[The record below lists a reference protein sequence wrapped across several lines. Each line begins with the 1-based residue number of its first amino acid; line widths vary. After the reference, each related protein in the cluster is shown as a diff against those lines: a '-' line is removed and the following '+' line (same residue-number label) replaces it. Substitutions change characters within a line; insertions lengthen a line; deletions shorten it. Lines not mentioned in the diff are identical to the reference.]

1 MKKIISCLVAVCMAA
16 MSFVTVHCEDNIK
29 VILDGKTLEFDV
41 QPQIIDERT
50 LVPMRVIFE
59 ALGADV
65 EWEEETQTINA
76 RRSDTDLFYISMRV
90 GDKTIHKESVKA
102 NLPTSNDIE
111 LDVPPMIIDGR
122 TLVPVRAVSE
132 CFGCKVEWDGE
143 SQTVIVESNSDNNTD
158 TDVPTPSPTETPVN
172 SVNTIEYN
180 ADNEQYASYMKEF
193 KILDAVKNSD
203 GNYDITYTLQ
213 TYLEGRGLVVVE
225 FRCLDENGSEVDRF
239 GGAFQG
245 TDYTWSAQEAKTTIS
260 GETTRIELV
269 IEK

>member
-1 MKKIISCLVAVCMAA
+1 MKKIIFCLVAVCMVA

-143 SQTVIVESNSDNNTD
+143 SQTVIIESNSDNNTD

-172 SVNTIEYN
+172 SVNTI
-180 ADNEQYASYMKEF
+180 
-193 KILDAVKNSD
+193 
-203 GNYDITYTLQ
+203 
-213 TYLEGRGLVVVE
+213 
-225 FRCLDENGSEVDRF
+225 
-239 GGAFQG
+239 
-245 TDYTWSAQEAKTTIS
+245 
-260 GETTRIELV
+260 
-269 IEK
+269 

>member
-122 TLVPVRAVSE
+122 TLVPVRAVSA
-132 CFGCKVEWDGE
+132 KVKLLLLKAILTIIQILTCRHRHRQKHL
-143 SQTVIVESNSDNNTD
+143 SIQLIQSNITPIMSSMQVI
-158 TDVPTPSPTETPVN
+158 
-172 SVNTIEYN
+172 
-180 ADNEQYASYMKEF
+180 
-193 KILDAVKNSD
+193 
-203 GNYDITYTLQ
+203 
-213 TYLEGRGLVVVE
+213 
-225 FRCLDENGSEVDRF
+225 
-239 GGAFQG
+239 
-245 TDYTWSAQEAKTTIS
+245 
-260 GETTRIELV
+260 
-269 IEK
+269 

>member
-65 EWEEETQTINA
+65 EWEEETQTINT

-143 SQTVIVESNSDNNTD
+143 SRTVIIES
-158 TDVPTPSPTETPVN
+158 
-172 SVNTIEYN
+172 
-180 ADNEQYASYMKEF
+180 
-193 KILDAVKNSD
+193 NSD

-260 GETTRIELV
+260 GKTTRIELV

>member
-1 MKKIISCLVAVCMAA
+1 MKKIISCLVAVCMVA

-65 EWEEETQTINA
+65 EWKEETQTINA

-90 GDKTIHKESVKA
+90 GDKIIHKETVKE

-143 SQTVIVESNSDNNTD
+143 SQTVIIESNSDNNTD

-203 GNYDITYTLQ
+203 GNYDITYTLPI
-213 TYLEGRGLVVVE
+213 LKVVVW
-225 FRCLDENGSEVDRF
+225 LWLNL
-239 GGAFQG
+239 GALMKTAVKL
-245 TDYTWSAQEAKTTIS
+245 TDLAEHSKAQIIHGALKRRKQQFPVKQHALS
-260 GETTRIELV
+260 L
-269 IEK
+269 

>member
-1 MKKIISCLVAVCMAA
+1 MKKIIFCLVAVCMVA

-65 EWEEETQTINA
+65 EWKEETQTINA

-90 GDKTIHKESVKA
+90 GDKIIHKE
-102 NLPTSNDIE
+102 T
-111 LDVPPMIIDGR
+111 
-122 TLVPVRAVSE
+122 
-132 CFGCKVEWDGE
+132 
-143 SQTVIVESNSDNNTD
+143 
-158 TDVPTPSPTETPVN
+158 
-172 SVNTIEYN
+172 VNTIEYN

-239 GGAFQG
+239 GGTFQG

-260 GETTRIELV
+260 GKTTRIELV

>member
-59 ALGADV
+59 ALGAEV

-102 NLPTSNDIE
+102 NLPT
-111 LDVPPMIIDGR
+111 
-122 TLVPVRAVSE
+122 
-132 CFGCKVEWDGE
+132 
-143 SQTVIVESNSDNNTD
+143 QT
-158 TDVPTPSPTETPVN
+158 
-172 SVNTIEYN
+172 
-180 ADNEQYASYMKEF
+180 
-193 KILDAVKNSD
+193 ILNLM
-203 GNYDITYTLQ
+203 Y
-213 TYLEGRGLVVVE
+213 R
-225 FRCLDENGSEVDRF
+225 R
-239 GGAFQG
+239 
-245 TDYTWSAQEAKTTIS
+245 
-260 GETTRIELV
+260 
-269 IEK
+269 

>member
-90 GDKTIHKESVKA
+90 GDKIIHKETVKE

-111 LDVPPMIIDGR
+111 LDVPPMIIDER

-132 CFGCKVEWDGE
+132 CFGCKVEWNGVKLLLLKAILTIIQILTCRHRHRQKRL
-143 SQTVIVESNSDNNTD
+143 SIQLIQSNIMPIMSSMQVI
-158 TDVPTPSPTETPVN
+158 
-172 SVNTIEYN
+172 
-180 ADNEQYASYMKEF
+180 
-193 KILDAVKNSD
+193 
-203 GNYDITYTLQ
+203 
-213 TYLEGRGLVVVE
+213 
-225 FRCLDENGSEVDRF
+225 
-239 GGAFQG
+239 
-245 TDYTWSAQEAKTTIS
+245 
-260 GETTRIELV
+260 
-269 IEK
+269 

>member
-29 VILDGKTLEFDV
+29 VILDGKTLKFDV

-111 LDVPPMIIDGR
+111 LDVPPVIIDGR

-132 CFGCKVEWDGE
+132 CFGCKVECDGE

-213 TYLEGRGLVVVE
+213 TYLEGRGLVS
-225 FRCLDENGSEVDRF
+225 C
-239 GGAFQG
+239 
-245 TDYTWSAQEAKTTIS
+245 KT
-260 GETTRIELV
+260 G
-269 IEK
+269 

>member
-41 QPQIIDERT
+41 QPQIRDERT

-59 ALGADV
+59 ALGAEV

-193 KILDAVKNSD
+193 KILDAVKNSW
-203 GNYDITYTLQ
+203 
-213 TYLEGRGLVVVE
+213 
-225 FRCLDENGSEVDRF
+225 F
-239 GGAFQG
+239 GCG
-245 TDYTWSAQEAKTTIS
+245 
-260 GETTRIELV
+260 
-269 IEK
+269 

>member
-76 RRSDTDLFYISMRV
+76 RRSDTDVFYISMRV
-90 GDKTIHKESVKA
+90 GDKIIHKETVKE

-111 LDVPPMIIDGR
+111 LMYR
-122 TLVPVRAVSE
+122 R
-132 CFGCKVEWDGE
+132 
-143 SQTVIVESNSDNNTD
+143 
-158 TDVPTPSPTETPVN
+158 
-172 SVNTIEYN
+172 
-180 ADNEQYASYMKEF
+180 
-193 KILDAVKNSD
+193 
-203 GNYDITYTLQ
+203 
-213 TYLEGRGLVVVE
+213 
-225 FRCLDENGSEVDRF
+225 
-239 GGAFQG
+239 
-245 TDYTWSAQEAKTTIS
+245 
-260 GETTRIELV
+260 
-269 IEK
+269 